1 MGEPLPL
8 PFKGNSSIFLCLLFI
23 QSSQS
28 LTKSPLIHLVPL
40 FPPFTLSLINR
51 LHFLFLFRLTP
62 LFLLQLL
69 LFQRI
74 LILLLLLSFS
84 SSFIQSSS
92 DFTSSFLHLISL
104 PPSCS
109 LIFIFFFF
117 SYSISRSSSSSS
129 SFPPNL
135 SYFHILLL
143 NPLIFPSCFYVASS
157 FFSFSISSLPFCP
170 HSLSSS
176 TNISSHLHS
185 SFPVSSIILLLFLL
199 LPLLASSS
207 YFLLPLLF
215 LHLFNVHLLLRST
228 SSSFSSSSSFFSSF
242 SFSFSSSFSSSFS
255 FSLS

>member
-69 LFQRI
+69 LFQLIPI
-74 LILLLLLSFS
+74 LMLLLSFS

-109 LIFIFFFF
+109 LISTFFFF

-135 SYFHILLL
+135 PYFHILLL

-157 FFSFSISSLPFCP
+157 SFFHSPFLLFRFVLILSVRPQTFP
-170 HSLSSS
+170 H
-176 TNISSHLHS
+176 IFIRPFQ
-185 SFPVSSIILLLFLL
+185 FPVL
-199 LPLLASSS
+199 
-207 YFLLPLLF
+207 
-215 LHLFNVHLLLRST
+215 
-228 SSSFSSSSSFFSSF
+228 FSSSSPSFLSSHPPH
-242 SFSFSSSFSSSFS
+242 
-255 FSLS
+255 